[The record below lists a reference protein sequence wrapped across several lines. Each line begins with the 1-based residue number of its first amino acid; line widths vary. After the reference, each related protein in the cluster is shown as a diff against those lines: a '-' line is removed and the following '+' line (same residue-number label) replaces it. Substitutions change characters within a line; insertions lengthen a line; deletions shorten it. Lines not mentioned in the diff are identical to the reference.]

1 VIDPRWF
8 KLLALP
14 LLGFIPGY
22 LAFVALRSDK
32 EPSLDFSETLY
43 LSIFT
48 SLVLT
53 SWIGLVLAELGLF
66 TLPALLFVLLALCVA
81 LAWYVRARGRACSE
95 PNRRAWT
102 LPSPRPSVQ
111 AALLAGILLVA
122 GWLYARPAE
131 AFLVLDDAGVYILSG
146 VHLAETGELFVHDP
160 VLADLPPDVAREV
173 LFSGPYWSEW
183 TRFWG
188 PFFIWTWWRD
198 LVLFGFLHLPRL
210 WAGLFALLVGPAA
223 AVWATPVFGL
233 LGTAG
238 IYFLGR
244 RILGAKVGLVASG
257 LLTLNFVQI
266 WHARF
271 PLSDMP
277 MQTLL
282 MGSLYL
288 LALYLES
295 PSFFLGL
302 LGGLS
307 VATLSLIRLESVL
320 VAGVVGALFLFW
332 RLRGNWRTCPEFS
345 RRKDYVVFLGSLGL
359 ALAYAT
365 LHNVLFAWR
374 YLLWI
379 FLHNLTP
386 SLARLMIF
394 GGLVVIAATVW
405 MLVRPGALSSLLRR
419 LAIHWRGLALVG
431 LIALICYLAFIAQGW
446 RWMLHWLAQ
455 YWTWPGLLIALVG
468 FTLTLARK
476 PQHGMWPFLALTL
489 TYGVLFI
496 LIPYVTPVQPWAMRR
511 MVPLVMPALAIFTAH
526 AILSLPKLR
535 WHLERVMQAVV
546 IGGLFF
552 AFLWVDWPFL
562 RHIEY
567 QGSLDQLA
575 QLASRFEPEAL
586 ILFDNGDPSQ
596 HVTQPLAYLFHRQ
609 VFVLQRER
617 PDSTFLHRLLEAT
630 DAQGKPMYLVLSS
643 GMLEWHPP
651 DIRFEPLG
659 GFTLQVPLA
668 ERSTQHVPRQV
679 VPLSYRLD
687 LYRIIPTQSTPEGE
701 VSPLPATMVEMGPGE
716 YSYLRGGFYG
726 WETMP
731 DGITFRWTNGIG
743 RVVLSRPSVRDLCL
757 NLRVASGR
765 PSQAQPVR
773 LSVWVNGVP
782 VGERTL
788 AHGYAF
794 ETWNLTVPEDI
805 VPVTSEVE
813 IELRS
818 DIWVP
823 KAVGYNEDP
832 RELGVMVDRVEI
844 RD

>member
-1 VIDPRWF
+1 MIDPRWF

-22 LAFVALRSDK
+22 LTFVALRSDE

-66 TLPALLFVLLALCVA
+66 TLPALLVVLLALCVG
-81 LAWYVRARGRACSE
+81 LAWYVRARGCS
-95 PNRRAWT
+95 WT
-102 LPSPRPSVQ
+102 LPRPRPSVQ

-146 VHLAETGELFVHDP
+146 VHLAETGGLFVHDP
-160 VLADLPPDVAREV
+160 ALADLPPDVASEV
-173 LFSGPYWSEW
+173 LFSGPFWSEW

-188 PFFIWTWWRD
+188 PFFIWTWGRVP
-198 LVLFGFLHLPRL
+198 VLFGFLHLPRL
-210 WAGLFALLVGPAA
+210 WAGLFALLAGPGA

-238 IYFLGR
+238 VYFLGR
-244 RILGAKVGLVASG
+244 RVLNTKVGLVATG

-266 WHARF
+266 WHSRY

-277 MQTLL
+277 MQTFL

-295 PSFFLGL
+295 PGFFLGL

-307 VATLSLIRLESVL
+307 VATLFLIRLDAPL
-320 VAGVVGALFLFW
+320 IAGVVGALFLYW
-332 RLRGNWRTCPEFS
+332 RLSGNWRKEHI
-345 RRKDYVVFLGSLGL
+345 VFLGSLGL

-374 YLLWI
+374 YVLWI

-386 SLARLMIF
+386 FLAQVMAF
-394 GGLVVIAATVW
+394 GGLVLVAATVW
-405 MLVRPGALSSLLRR
+405 VLGRPRAVSALLSR
-419 LAIHWRGLALVG
+419 LATHWRMLALAG
-431 LIALICYLAFIAQGW
+431 LIALVCYLAFIAHAW
-446 RWMLHWLAQ
+446 RWMINWLAQ
-455 YWTWPGLLIALVG
+455 YWTWPGLLLALGGLILIV
-468 FTLTLARK
+468 ARR
-476 PQHGMWPFLALTL
+476 PRYRIWPFLALTL

-511 MVPLVMPALAIFTAH
+511 MVPLVMPALALFTAQ
-526 AILSLPKLR
+526 ATLSLPKLR
-535 WHLERVMQAVV
+535 WRLERAVQAVV
-546 IGGLFF
+546 IGGLVF
-552 AFLWVDWPFL
+552 AFLRVDWPFL
-562 RHIEY
+562 CHVEY
-567 QGSLDQLA
+567 QGSLAQLA
-575 QLASRFEPEAL
+575 QLASRFEPDAL

-617 PDSTFLHRLLEAT
+617 PDATFLHRLLEAT
-630 DAQGKPMYLVLSS
+630 GAQGKPIYLALS
-643 GMLEWHPP
+643 GGELDWHPP

-659 GFTLQVPLA
+659 DFILQVPIA

-679 VPLSYRLD
+679 VPLSYRFD
-687 LYRIIPTQSTPEGE
+687 LYSIIPIQGSEGAGG
-701 VSPLPATMVEMGPGE
+701 SKGVEMGPGE
-716 YSYLRGGFYG
+716 YPYLRGGFYG

-731 DGITFRWTNGIG
+731 DGTTFRWTNGMG
-743 RVVLSRPSVRDLCL
+743 RIVLPRPSMGDLRL
-757 NLRVASGR
+757 DLSVAGGC
-765 PSQAQPVR
+765 PSQVPLVQ

-788 AHGYAF
+788 DYGYTF
-794 ETWNLTVPEDI
+794 ETWNLTVPQGYL
-805 VPVTSEVE
+805 PATSEVE

-818 DIWVP
+818 DTWVP
-823 KAVGYNEDP
+823 KDVGYNEDP
-832 RELGVMVDRVEI
+832 RELGVMVDWVEVGN
-844 RD
+844 

>member
-1 VIDPRWF
+1 MIDPRWF
-8 KLLALP
+8 RLLILP

-22 LAFVALRSDK
+22 LAFVALRSDE
-32 EPSLDFSETLY
+32 EPALDFSETLY

-53 SWIGLVLAELGLF
+53 SWIGLILAELGFF
-66 TLPALLFVLLALCVA
+66 TLPALLLVLVALCVG
-81 LAWYVRARGRACSE
+81 LAWYARARGCS
-95 PNRRAWT
+95 WT
-102 LPSPRPSVQ
+102 LPHPRPSVQ
-111 AALLAGILLVA
+111 ATLLVGILLVA
-122 GWLYARPAE
+122 AWLYARPAE

-146 VHLAETGELFVHDP
+146 AHLAETGELFAHDP
-160 VLADLPPDVAREV
+160 ALADLPPDVAGEV
-173 LFSGPYWSEW
+173 LFSAPFWSEW

-210 WAGLFALLVGPAA
+210 WAGLFALLAGPAA

-233 LGTAG
+233 SGTAG
-238 IYFLGR
+238 VYFLGR
-244 RILGAKVGLVASG
+244 RILSGRVGLLATG

-266 WHARF
+266 WHSRF

-277 MQTLL
+277 MQTFL
-282 MGSLYL
+282 MGGLYL

-307 VATLSLIRLESVL
+307 IATLFLIRLEAVL
-320 VAGVVGALFLFW
+320 IVGVVGALFLYW
-332 RLRGNWRTCPEFS
+332 RFRGNGRTCPEPD
-345 RRKDYVVFLGSLGL
+345 RRKEHIVFLGSLGL

-386 SLARLMIF
+386 SLARVGVF
-394 GGLVVIAATVW
+394 GALGFIAVAIWAV
-405 MLVRPGALSSLLRR
+405 VRPEVLSSLLRR
-419 LAIHWRGLALVG
+419 LAAHWRTLVPAG
-431 LIALICYLAFIAQGW
+431 LIALVGYLAFIAQGW
-446 RWMLHWLAQ
+446 RWMAHWLAQ
-455 YWTWPGLLIALVG
+455 YWTWPGLLIAVG
-468 FTLTLARK
+468 GFILLLARR
-476 PQHGMWPFLALTL
+476 PRRCMWPFLALAL
-489 TYGVLFI
+489 TYGTLFI
-496 LIPYVTPVQPWAMRR
+496 MVPYVTPVQPWAMRR
-511 MVPLVMPALAIFTAH
+511 MVPLVMPALALFTAY
-526 AILSLPKLR
+526 AVLSLPKLR
-535 WHLERVMQAVV
+535 WHLERVAQAVV
-546 IGGLFF
+546 IGGLLF
-552 AFLWVDWPFL
+552 AFLRVDRPFL
-562 RHIEY
+562 YHVEY

-575 QLASRFEPEAL
+575 LLAAQFEPEAL

-617 PDSTFLHRLLEAT
+617 PDTTFLRRLLEAT
-630 DAQGKPMYLVLSS
+630 DAEGKPMYLALSS
-643 GMLEWHPP
+643 GVLEWHPP
-651 DIRFEPLG
+651 DIRFESLG
-659 GFTLQVPLA
+659 DFTLQVPIA

-687 LYRIIPTQSTPEGE
+687 LYRIIPSQTTPGE
-701 VSPLPATMVEMGPGE
+701 VSPPPATSVEMGPGE
-716 YSYLRGGFYG
+716 YPYLRGGFYG

-731 DGITFRWTNGIG
+731 EGATFRWTNGLG
-743 RVVLSRPSVRDLCL
+743 RIVLSRPSMGDL
-757 NLRVASGR
+757 NLNLSVASGR
-765 PSQAQPVR
+765 PSLAQPAQ
-773 LSVWVNGVP
+773 LSVWVNGVS

-788 AHGYAF
+788 AQGYTF
-794 ETWNLTVPEDI
+794 ETWSLTVPEDDL
-805 VPVTSEVE
+805 PATSEVE

-818 DIWVP
+818 DTWVP
-823 KAVGYNEDP
+823 QAIGYSEDS

-844 RD
+844 GD

>member
-1 VIDPRWF
+1 MIDLRWF
-8 KLLALP
+8 KLAVLP
-14 LLGFIPGY
+14 LVGFVPGY
-22 LAFVALRSDK
+22 LAFVASRSDK
-32 EPSLDFSETLY
+32 EPPLNLSEAIY

-53 SWIGLVLAELGLF
+53 SWTGLILAELGLF
-66 TLPALLFVLLALCVA
+66 TLPVLLLTLLALCGG
-81 LAWYVRARGRACSE
+81 LAWYAQRRAC
-95 PNRRAWT
+95 PWT
-102 LPSPRPSVQ
+102 LPRPRPSVQ
-111 AALLAGILLVA
+111 AVLLVGILLVA

-131 AFLVLDDAGVYILSG
+131 AFLVLDDAGVYVLSG
-146 VHLAETGELFVHDP
+146 VHLAETGGLFAHDP
-160 VLADLPPDVAREV
+160 ALANLPPDVASEV
-173 LFSGPYWSEW
+173 LFAGPFWSEW

-188 PFFIWTWWRD
+188 PFFIWTWRRD

-210 WAGLFALLVGPAA
+210 WAGLLALLAGPTAT
-223 AVWATPVFGL
+223 VWATPLFGL

-238 IYFLGR
+238 VYFLGR
-244 RILGAKVGLVASG
+244 RIFNAKVGLVAAG

-266 WHARF
+266 WYSRY

-295 PSFFLGL
+295 SSLFLGL

-307 VATLSLIRLESVL
+307 VATLFLIRLDAPL
-320 VAGVVGALFLFW
+320 VAGVVAVVLVYW
-332 RLRGNWRTCPEFS
+332 RFSGNRRNRSEPSQRKEF
-345 RRKDYVVFLGSLGL
+345 VVFLGSLGL

-374 YLLWI
+374 YVFWI
-379 FLHNLTP
+379 FLYTLTP
-386 SLARLMIF
+386 FLGRIMAF
-394 GGLVVIAATVW
+394 GGLVLIAVTVW
-405 MLVRPGALSSLLRR
+405 TLTRPRAISLLLSRLTAHRR
-419 LAIHWRGLALVG
+419 KLVLLG
-431 LIALICYLAFIAQGW
+431 LIALICYLAFIARAWQ
-446 RWMLHWLAQ
+446 WMIYWLAQ
-455 YWTWPGLLIALVG
+455 YWTWPGLLVALGGLILILV
-468 FTLTLARK
+468 RK
-476 PQHGMWPFLALTL
+476 PRYNMGPFLVLTV

-511 MVPLVMPALAIFTAH
+511 MVPLMMPALALFTAY
-526 AILSLPKLR
+526 AILSVPKLR
-535 WHLERVMQAVV
+535 LHLERVVQAVV
-546 IGGLFF
+546 IGGLLFT
-552 AFLWVDWPFL
+552 FLRADWPFL

-596 HVTQPLAYLFHRQ
+596 HITQPLAYLFHRQ

-617 PDSTFLHRLLEAT
+617 PDTNFLHRLLEAT
-630 DAQGKPMYLVLSS
+630 DAQDKPMYLVLSS
-643 GMLEWHPP
+643 GALDWHPP

-659 GFTLQVPLA
+659 DFTLRVPVA
-668 ERSTQHVPRQV
+668 ERSTRHISQQV

-687 LYRIIPTQSTPEGE
+687 LYRIIPTQSAPVGE
-701 VSPLPATMVEMGPGE
+701 ISSSPATTLEMGPGE
-716 YSYLRGGFYG
+716 YLYLRGGLYG
-726 WETMP
+726 WETTS
-731 DGITFRWTNGIG
+731 DGTTFRWTNGTG
-743 RVVLSRPSVRDLCL
+743 RMVLSRPSTGDLR
-757 NLRVASGR
+757 LRLHVASGR
-765 PSQAQPVR
+765 PSQASPAQ
-773 LSVWVNGVP
+773 LSVWVNGVR

-788 AHGYAF
+788 AYGYTF
-794 ETWNLTVPEDI
+794 ETWNLKVPKNYLAE
-805 VPVTSEVE
+805 TSEVE

-818 DIWVP
+818 DTWVP
-823 KAVGYNEDP
+823 QAIGFNEDP